1 MKVTRVGIDLAK
13 TVFQV
18 HGVNRADE
26 VVLRKRLRRA
36 KVLEYFGEL
45 APCLIGM
52 EACGGAHQWAREL
65 AKLGHTVK
73 LMAPKYV
80 RPYRKGGKNDGE
92 DAEAI
97 CEALGRPNMR
107 FVPVKTPEQQA
118 VLAVHRA
125 RRMVVEQRTAVIN
138 QARGLLAEFGIVM
151 AKGPAQAR
159 RRLPEILEDAEGALP
174 GLMREVLVELY
185 ERLLGLEQRKAY
197 YDGKISELAKAEE
210 AARRAM
216 KIEGVGEITAS
227 AAVATMGDGSAFRN
241 GRHFAAWLGV
251 TPRQHSSG
259 ERQRL
264 GKITKHSDPYLRT
277 LFIHGARAAIASMMH
292 RDDARSRW
300 VQRLVE
306 RRGKNRAAVALAAK
320 NARTLWAMVRYET
333 PYRSGEPAGSTM

>member
-1 MKVTRVGIDLAK
+1 
-13 TVFQV
+13 
-18 HGVNRADE
+18 
-26 VVLRKRLRRA
+26 
-36 KVLEYFGEL
+36 
-45 APCLIGM
+45 
-52 EACGGAHQWAREL
+52 
-65 AKLGHTVK
+65 
-73 LMAPKYV
+73 MAPKYV
-80 RPYRKGGKNDGE
+80 TPYRKGGKNDGQ

-107 FVPVKTPEQQA
+107 FVPVKSLEQQA

-125 RRMVVEQRTAVIN
+125 RRMVVEQRTALIN
-138 QARGLLAEFGIVM
+138 QARGLLAEFGIVI

-159 RRLPEILEDAEGALP
+159 RGLPQILEDVEGALP
-174 GLMREVLVELY
+174 GLMREVLAELY
-185 ERLLGLEQRKAY
+185 ERLLVLEERKAY
-197 YDGKISELAKAEE
+197 YDRKVSELVQEDE

-227 AAVATMGDGSAFRN
+227 AAVAMMGDGTAFRN

-264 GKITKHSDPYLRT
+264 GKMTKHSDAYLRT
-277 LFIHGARAAIASMMH
+277 LFIHGARAAIGSMMH
-292 RDDARSRW
+292 RDDRRSRW

-320 NARTLWAMVRYET
+320 NARILWAMVRYDK
-333 PYRSGEPAGSTM
+333 PYRPGALVEAAK